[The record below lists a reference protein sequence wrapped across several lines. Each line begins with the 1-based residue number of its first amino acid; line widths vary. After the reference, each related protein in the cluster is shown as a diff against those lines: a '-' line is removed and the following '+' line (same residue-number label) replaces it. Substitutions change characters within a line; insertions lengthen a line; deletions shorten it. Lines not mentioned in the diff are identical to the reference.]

1 MNTAFFYPN
10 QANDRRSVRKLLKNY
25 AYPAMVNMIVL
36 AVYNVV
42 DRIFIGQGAGPLAIC
57 GLALTLPYVSLLGTV
72 GTLTGVGGAARI
84 SPAASTANLAL
95 ASKIL
100 GNALFLNVMLSLMLI
115 FASLYYL
122 DEILL
127 FFGGSEA
134 TIPYARQY
142 LNILIPGSLL
152 TNLNFT
158 LCHAI
163 RAVGFP
169 RKSVTILLAG
179 AIANILL
186 DPIFIFG
193 FGMGIQGAAIA
204 TVVSMCVSLTLILLH
219 FRSPPS

>member
-142 LNILIPGSLL
+142 LNILIPGSLP
-152 TNLNFT
+152 
-158 LCHAI
+158 LCKCLCLFSCHIGACK
-163 RAVGFP
+163 AVLGAKIC
-169 RKSVTILLAG
+169 KSL
-179 AIANILL
+179 
-186 DPIFIFG
+186 
-193 FGMGIQGAAIA
+193 
-204 TVVSMCVSLTLILLH
+204 
-219 FRSPPS
+219 